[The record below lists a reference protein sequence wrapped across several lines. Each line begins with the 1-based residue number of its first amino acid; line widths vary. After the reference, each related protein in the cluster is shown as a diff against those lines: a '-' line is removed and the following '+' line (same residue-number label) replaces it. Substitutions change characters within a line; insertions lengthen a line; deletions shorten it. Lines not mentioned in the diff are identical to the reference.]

1 MIDITVSTPKR
12 KVNQQQIGRLLR
24 IITHVGAWLPL
35 AWLVWQFQQGQL
47 IDPVRDIILRT
58 GKLTI
63 ILLMLSLAI
72 TPLNKLFGWK
82 QLIPLRRPLGLY
94 AFLYVSLHLLTFVWL
109 DYGLNWAFI
118 VDGIF
123 EQPYVLVGFTAYLL
137 LIPLAATS
145 TKWAMRRLGK
155 NWKRLHK
162 LVYLIGIL
170 GIIHFFWLVKAYDRP
185 ILYGSVMALLLLTR
199 VGPVGRQ
206 LVRWRK
212 SLQQLGKR
220 MPVIGNR

>member
-1 MIDITVSTPKR
+1 MNATISTTRR
-12 KVNQQQIGRLLR
+12 KVNQKQIRQLLR
-24 IITHVGAWLPL
+24 IATHVGAWLPL
-35 AWLVWQFQQGQL
+35 AWLAWQFQQGQL

-58 GKLTI
+58 GKWTLI
-63 ILLMLSLAI
+63 FLMLSLAV

-82 QLIPLRRPLGLY
+82 QLIPLRKPLGLY
-94 AFLYVSLHLLTFVWL
+94 AFLYVSIHLLTFVWL
-109 DYGLNWAFI
+109 DYGLDLAFI

-145 TKWAMRRLGK
+145 TKWAMRKLGK

-162 LVYLIGIL
+162 LVYLIGVL
-170 GIIHFFWLVKAYDRP
+170 GIVHFFWLVKVYDRP
-185 ILYGSVMALLLLTR
+185 LMYGSVMALLLLTR
-199 VGPVGRQ
+199 IGPISRQ

-212 SLQQLGKR
+212 SLKKIGK
-220 MPVIGNR
+220 

>member
-1 MIDITVSTPKR
+1 MNATISTTRR
-12 KVNQQQIGRLLR
+12 KVNQKQIRQLLR
-24 IITHVGAWLPL
+24 IATHVGAWLPL
-35 AWLVWQFQQGQL
+35 AWLAWQFQQGQL

-58 GKLTI
+58 GKWTLI
-63 ILLMLSLAI
+63 FLMLSLAV

-82 QLIPLRRPLGLY
+82 QLIPLRKPLGLY

-109 DYGLNWAFI
+109 DYGLDLAFI

-123 EQPYVLVGFTAYLL
+123 EQPYVLVGFAAYLL

-145 TKWAMRRLGK
+145 TKWAMRKLGK

-162 LVYLIGIL
+162 LVYLIGVL
-170 GIIHFFWLVKAYDRP
+170 GIVHFFWLVKVYDRP
-185 ILYGSVMALLLLTR
+185 LMYGSVMALLLLTR
-199 VGPVGRQ
+199 IGPISRQ

-212 SLQQLGKR
+212 SLKKIGK
-220 MPVIGNR
+220 

>member
-1 MIDITVSTPKR
+1 MDITITTSRRKR
-12 KVNQQQIGRLLR
+12 KVNQKQIGRLLR

-35 AWLVWQFQQGQL
+35 AWLAWQFQHGLL
-47 IDPVRDIILRT
+47 IDPVNDIILRT
-58 GKLTI
+58 GKFTLI
-63 ILLMLSLAI
+63 FLMLSLAV

-109 DYGLNWAFI
+109 DYGLNWGFI
-118 VDGIF
+118 VNGIF
-123 EQPYVLVGFTAYLL
+123 EQPFVIVGFTAYLL

-162 LVYLIGIL
+162 LIYLIGAL
-170 GIIHFFWLVKAYDRP
+170 GILHFFWLVKAYERP
-185 ILYGSVMALLLLTR
+185 IIYGSVMALLLLTR
-199 VGPVGRQ
+199 VGPVSRQ

-212 SLQQLGKR
+212 GLQKLGR
-220 MPVIGNR
+220 TRTAVR